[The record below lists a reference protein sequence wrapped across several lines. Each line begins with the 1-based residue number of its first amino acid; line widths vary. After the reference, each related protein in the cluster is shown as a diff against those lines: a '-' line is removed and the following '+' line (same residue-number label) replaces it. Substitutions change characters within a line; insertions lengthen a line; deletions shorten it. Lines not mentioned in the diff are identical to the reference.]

1 MSISAQHKRRDC
13 GVSRFAVAP
22 SLFRRT
28 KSRWSGDAHWRS
40 IPYPDRVPPI
50 NHVLNLT
57 TQAILTD
64 LSWGLT
70 ALLLVIAIRMGV
82 RQRTP
87 FYALVVLGALVGA
100 FAEPLYDVAMMLY
113 FYSTPGM
120 WTHFTAFDIPQP
132 IWTHSGY
139 VVLYAAPAIYITR
152 QIARGLMTRR
162 TLFAWAGIT
171 LLESA
176 TFEIIGINGGLY
188 SYWGPHV
195 FRIFQYPL
203 VIGVL
208 EAAQVIC
215 FAVAASQLRAR
226 CTGQWQLL
234 GLFVLFPCTF
244 FMANFGAGWPTIIA
258 VHLEHTSTPVIAAA
272 TLVSICFAVLLVR
285 AAASFLS
292 PRSAA
297 DGADRASR
305 LGETHVQPV
314 LGEG

>member
-1 MSISAQHKRRDC
+1 
-13 GVSRFAVAP
+13 
-22 SLFRRT
+22 
-28 KSRWSGDAHWRS
+28 
-40 IPYPDRVPPI
+40 VPPVD
-50 NHVLNLT
+50 HELNLT
-57 TQAILTD
+57 TQAVLTD

-70 ALLLVIAIRMGV
+70 AVLLVIAIRMGS
-82 RQRTP
+82 RERTP
-87 FYALVVLGALVGA
+87 FYALMVLGALIGA

-139 VVLYAAPAIYITR
+139 VVLYTAPAIYIAR
-152 QIARGLMTRR
+152 QIARGMMTRR
-162 TLFAWAGIT
+162 TLFVWAGIT

-176 TFEIIGINGGLY
+176 AFEIIGINGGLY

-208 EAAQVIC
+208 EAAQVVC
-215 FAVAASQLRAR
+215 FAVSASQLRAR

-244 FMANFGAGWPTIIA
+244 FLANFGAGWPIIIA
-258 VHLEHTSTPVIAAA
+258 MHLAHTSTPVVAAA
-272 TLVSICFAVLLVR
+272 TVLSICLALVLVR
-285 AAASFLS
+285 AAASFLP
-292 PRSAA
+292 PRSIVAA
-297 DGADRASR
+297 EARDSSLDNG
-305 LGETHVQPV
+305 VQPV
-314 LGEG
+314 LGQAGQSVTGSSAGTTA

>member
-1 MSISAQHKRRDC
+1 M
-13 GVSRFAVAP
+13 
-22 SLFRRT
+22 
-28 KSRWSGDAHWRS
+28 
-40 IPYPDRVPPI
+40 PPI
-50 NHVLNLT
+50 DHPLNLA

-64 LSWGLT
+64 LSWALT
-70 ALLLVIAIRMGV
+70 AVLLVIAIRMGV

-87 FYALVVLGALVGA
+87 FYALLVLAALIGA

-139 VVLYAAPAIYITR
+139 VVLYAAPAIYIAH
-152 QIARGLMTRR
+152 QIARAMMTRR
-162 TLFAWAGIT
+162 TLFVWAGIT
-171 LLESA
+171 LIESA
-176 TFEIIGINGGLY
+176 AFEIIGINGGLY

-208 EAAQVIC
+208 EAAQVIV

-226 CTGQWQLL
+226 CTAQWQLL

-272 TLVSICFAVLLVR
+272 TVVSIGLAVMLVR
-285 AAASFLS
+285 MSASFL
-292 PRSAA
+292 PQGAA
-297 DGADRASR
+297 DDAEGLPR
-305 LGETHVQPV
+305 LSATKHTQPV
-314 LGEG
+314 SGKSGRAEQR

>member
-1 MSISAQHKRRDC
+1 
-13 GVSRFAVAP
+13 
-22 SLFRRT
+22 
-28 KSRWSGDAHWRS
+28 
-40 IPYPDRVPPI
+40 VPPI
-50 NHVLNLT
+50 DHPLNLT

-64 LSWGLT
+64 LSWALT
-70 ALLLVIAIRMGV
+70 AVLLVIAIRMGV

-87 FYALVVLGALVGA
+87 FYALLVLAALVGA

-139 VVLYAAPAIYITR
+139 VVLYAAPAVYITR
-152 QIARGLMTRR
+152 QIARAMMPRR
-162 TLFAWAGIT
+162 TLFVWAGIT
-171 LLESA
+171 LIESA
-176 TFEIIGINGGLY
+176 AFEIIGINGGLY

-208 EAAQVIC
+208 EAAQVIV

-226 CTGQWQLL
+226 CTTQWQLL

-258 VHLEHTSTPVIAAA
+258 VHLKHTSTPVIAAA
-272 TLVSICFAVLLVR
+272 TVVSIGLAVMLVR
-285 AAASFLS
+285 MSASFL
-292 PRSAA
+292 PQGAA
-297 DGADRASR
+297 DDAEGLPR
-305 LGETHVQPV
+305 LSATKHTQPISGKSGV
-314 LGEG
+314 AEQR

>member
-1 MSISAQHKRRDC
+1 
-13 GVSRFAVAP
+13 
-22 SLFRRT
+22 
-28 KSRWSGDAHWRS
+28 
-40 IPYPDRVPPI
+40 VPPI
-50 NHVLNLT
+50 EHPLNLT

-64 LSWGLT
+64 VSWALT
-70 ALLLVIAIRMGV
+70 AVLLVIGIWMGV
-82 RQRTP
+82 RERTP
-87 FYALVVLGALVGA
+87 FYALLVLGALVGA

-162 TLFAWAGIT
+162 TLFVWAGIT

-176 TFEIIGINGGLY
+176 AFEIVGINGGLY
-188 SYWGPHV
+188 TYWGPHV
-195 FRIFQYPL
+195 LRIFQYPL

-226 CTGQWQLL
+226 CTAQWQLL

-258 VHLEHTSTPVIAAA
+258 VHLKHTSTPVIAAA
-272 TLVSICFAVLLVR
+272 SVVSICLAAVLVR
-285 AAASFLS
+285 ATASFLS
-292 PRSAA
+292 RSTA
-297 DGADRASR
+297 DAADRAS
-305 LGETHVQPV
+305 LSATTA
-314 LGEG
+314 

>member
-1 MSISAQHKRRDC
+1 
-13 GVSRFAVAP
+13 
-22 SLFRRT
+22 
-28 KSRWSGDAHWRS
+28 
-40 IPYPDRVPPI
+40 VPPVD
-50 NHVLNLT
+50 HELNLT

-64 LSWGLT
+64 VSWGLT
-70 ALLLVIAIRMGV
+70 AVLLAIAIWMGV
-82 RQRTP
+82 RERTP
-87 FYALVVLGALVGA
+87 FYALMVSGALVGA

-139 VVLYAAPAIYITR
+139 VVLYAAPAIYIAH
-152 QIARGLMTRR
+152 QIGRDRMTRR
-162 TLFAWAGIT
+162 TLFVWAGIS

-176 TFEIIGINGGLY
+176 AFEIVGINGGLY

-244 FMANFGAGWPTIIA
+244 FMVNFGAGWPTIIA
-258 VHLEHTSTPVIAAA
+258 VHLKHTSTAVVAAA
-272 TLVSICFAVLLVR
+272 AVLSICFAVVLVQ
-285 AAASFLS
+285 AAASFLP
-292 PRSAA
+292 PRSTAA
-297 DGADRASR
+297 AEARGSNVGSGVQPT
-305 LGETHVQPV
+305 LGEAHVVEQH
-314 LGEG
+314 

>member
-1 MSISAQHKRRDC
+1 M
-13 GVSRFAVAP
+13 
-22 SLFRRT
+22 
-28 KSRWSGDAHWRS
+28 
-40 IPYPDRVPPI
+40 PPI
-50 NHVLNLT
+50 DHPLNLT

-64 LSWGLT
+64 LSWALT
-70 ALLLVIAIRMGV
+70 AVLLVIAIRMGV
-82 RQRTP
+82 RERTP
-87 FYALVVLGALVGA
+87 FYALLVLAALVGA

-152 QIARGLMTRR
+152 QIARGMMTRR
-162 TLFAWAGIT
+162 TLFVWAGIT

-176 TFEIIGINGGLY
+176 AFEIIGINGGLY

-215 FAVAASQLRAR
+215 LR
-226 CTGQWQLL
+226 GS
-234 GLFVLFPCTF
+234 G
-244 FMANFGAGWPTIIA
+244 
-258 VHLEHTSTPVIAAA
+258 IAAA
-272 TLVSICFAVLLVR
+272 CPLHRSV
-285 AAASFLS
+285 AAAGPLRAVPVHVFHGQLRRGLAYDH
-292 PRSAA
+292 RSTSRAHLDA
-297 DGADRASR
+297 SHRSGNGGEHLASR
-305 LGETHVQPV
+305 
-314 LGEG
+314 

>member
-1 MSISAQHKRRDC
+1 M
-13 GVSRFAVAP
+13 
-22 SLFRRT
+22 
-28 KSRWSGDAHWRS
+28 
-40 IPYPDRVPPI
+40 PPI
-50 NHVLNLT
+50 DHELNLT

-64 LSWGLT
+64 VSWALT
-70 ALLLVIAIRMGV
+70 AVLLVIAIWMGV
-82 RQRTP
+82 RERTP
-87 FYALVVLGALVGA
+87 FYALMVLGALVGA

-139 VVLYAAPAIYITR
+139 VVLYAAPAIYIAR
-152 QIARGLMTRR
+152 QIARGMMTRR
-162 TLFAWAGIT
+162 TLFVWTGIT

-176 TFEIIGINGGLY
+176 AFEIIGINGGLY
-188 SYWGPHV
+188 AYWGPHV

-215 FAVAASQLRAR
+215 FAVAASLLRGR

-234 GLFVLFPCTF
+234 ALFVLFPCTF

-272 TLVSICFAVLLVR
+272 TVVSICFAVLLVR
-285 AAASFLS
+285 AVASFLP

-297 DGADRASR
+297 DAADRASR

-314 LGEG
+314 LGEAGVVEQG

>member
-1 MSISAQHKRRDC
+1 
-13 GVSRFAVAP
+13 
-22 SLFRRT
+22 
-28 KSRWSGDAHWRS
+28 
-40 IPYPDRVPPI
+40 VPPVD
-50 NHVLNLT
+50 HELNLT

-64 LSWGLT
+64 VSWGLT
-70 ALLLVIAIRMGV
+70 AVLLAIAIWIGV
-82 RQRTP
+82 RERTP
-87 FYALVVLGALVGA
+87 FYALMVLGALVGA

-139 VVLYAAPAIYITR
+139 VVLYAAPAIYIAH
-152 QIARGLMTRR
+152 QIGRGRMTRR
-162 TLFAWAGIT
+162 TLFVWAGIS

-176 TFEIIGINGGLY
+176 AFEIVGINGGLY

-208 EAAQVIC
+208 EAAQVIF

-244 FMANFGAGWPTIIA
+244 FMVNFGAGWPTIIA
-258 VHLEHTSTPVIAAA
+258 VHLKHTSSPIVAAA
-272 TLVSICFAVLLVR
+272 AVLSICFAVVLVQ
-285 AAASFLS
+285 AAATFLP
-292 PRSAA
+292 PRSTAA
-297 DGADRASR
+297 AEARGSNVGNGVQPT
-305 LGETHVQPV
+305 LGEARVVEQH
-314 LGEG
+314 

>member
-1 MSISAQHKRRDC
+1 
-13 GVSRFAVAP
+13 
-22 SLFRRT
+22 
-28 KSRWSGDAHWRS
+28 
-40 IPYPDRVPPI
+40 VPPI
-50 NHVLNLT
+50 DHPLNLT

-64 LSWGLT
+64 VSWALT
-70 ALLLVIAIRMGV
+70 AVLLVIAIWMGV
-82 RQRTP
+82 RERTG
-87 FYALVVLGALVGA
+87 FYALLVLGALVGA

-139 VVLYAAPAIYITR
+139 VVLYAAPAIYIAR
-152 QIARGLMTRR
+152 QIARGLMARR
-162 TLFAWAGIT
+162 TLFVWAGIT

-176 TFEIIGINGGLY
+176 AFEIIGINGGLY
-188 SYWGPHV
+188 AYWGPHV

-215 FAVAASQLRAR
+215 FAVAASLLRAR

-244 FMANFGAGWPTIIA
+244 FGANFGAGWPTIIA
-258 VHLEHTSTPVIAAA
+258 VNLEHTSTPVIAAA
-272 TLVSICFAVLLVR
+272 TVVSICFAVILVR
-285 AAASFLS
+285 MCASFL
-292 PRSAA
+292 PLGAAGDAA
-297 DGADRASR
+297 DRPSLSG
-305 LGETHVQPV
+305 TKHTQPV
-314 LGEG
+314 SGKSGVAEPR

>member
-1 MSISAQHKRRDC
+1 M
-13 GVSRFAVAP
+13 
-22 SLFRRT
+22 
-28 KSRWSGDAHWRS
+28 
-40 IPYPDRVPPI
+40 PPI
-50 NHVLNLT
+50 DHPLNLT

-64 LSWGLT
+64 LSWALT
-70 ALLLVIAIRMGV
+70 AVLLVIAIRMGV

-87 FYALVVLGALVGA
+87 FYAVLVLAALVGA

-139 VVLYAAPAIYITR
+139 VVLYAAPAVYITR
-152 QIARGLMTRR
+152 QIVRGMMTRR
-162 TLFAWAGIT
+162 TLFVWAGIT
-171 LLESA
+171 LIESA
-176 TFEIIGINGGLY
+176 AFEIIGINGGLY

-208 EAAQVIC
+208 EAAQVIV

-226 CTGQWQLL
+226 CTAQWQLL
-234 GLFVLFPCTF
+234 SLFVLFPCTF

-258 VHLEHTSTPVIAAA
+258 VHLEYTSTPVIAAA
-272 TLVSICFAVLLVR
+272 TVVSIGLAVMLVR
-285 AAASFLS
+285 MSASFL
-292 PRSAA
+292 PQGAA
-297 DGADRASR
+297 DDAEGLPR
-305 LGETHVQPV
+305 LSATKHTQPV
-314 LGEG
+314 SGKSGVAEQR

>member
-1 MSISAQHKRRDC
+1 M
-13 GVSRFAVAP
+13 
-22 SLFRRT
+22 
-28 KSRWSGDAHWRS
+28 
-40 IPYPDRVPPI
+40 PPVD
-50 NHVLNLT
+50 HELNLT

-64 LSWGLT
+64 ASWALT
-70 ALLLVIAIRMGV
+70 AVLLMIAIRMGM
-82 RQRTP
+82 RERTP
-87 FYALVVLGALVGA
+87 FYTLLVLAALVGA

-139 VVLYAAPAIYITR
+139 VVLYAAPAIYIAR
-152 QIARGLMTRR
+152 QIARGVMTRR
-162 TLFAWAGIT
+162 TLFAWTGIT

-188 SYWGPHV
+188 AYWGPHV

-215 FAVAASQLRAR
+215 FAIVASLLRAR
-226 CTGQWQLL
+226 CTGVWQLL

-244 FMANFGAGWPTIIA
+244 FGVNFGAGWPTIIA
-258 VHLEHTSTPVIAAA
+258 VHLKHTSTALIAAA
-272 TLVSICFAVLLVR
+272 TVVSIGFAVLLVR
-285 AAASFLS
+285 MSASFL
-292 PRSAA
+292 PQGAA
-297 DGADRASR
+297 DDAEGLPPLSATKHMQPASGKSGVAEQR
-305 LGETHVQPV
+305 
-314 LGEG
+314 

>member
-1 MSISAQHKRRDC
+1 M
-13 GVSRFAVAP
+13 
-22 SLFRRT
+22 
-28 KSRWSGDAHWRS
+28 
-40 IPYPDRVPPI
+40 PPI
-50 NHVLNLT
+50 DHPLNLT

-64 LSWGLT
+64 LSWALT
-70 ALLLVIAIRMGV
+70 AVLLVIAIRMGV
-82 RQRTP
+82 RERTP
-87 FYALVVLGALVGA
+87 FYALLVLAALVGA

-139 VVLYAAPAIYITR
+139 VVLYAAPAIYIAR
-152 QIARGLMTRR
+152 QIAHRMMTQR
-162 TLFAWAGIT
+162 TLFVWAGVT

-176 TFEIIGINGGLY
+176 AFEIIGINGGLY

-208 EAAQVIC
+208 EAAQVIV

-226 CTGQWQLL
+226 CTAQWQLL

-244 FMANFGAGWPTIIA
+244 FMSQLRRGLAHHHRSASQG
-258 VHLEHTSTPVIAAA
+258 HLDASHRSGNSDEHLPRGGTRASGRVVAAA
-272 TLVSICFAVLLVR
+272 INRRCR
-285 AAASFLS
+285 G
-292 PRSAA
+292 PRELIRHNRV
-297 DGADRASR
+297 GN
-305 LGETHVQPV
+305 PP
-314 LGEG
+314 

>member
-1 MSISAQHKRRDC
+1 M
-13 GVSRFAVAP
+13 
-22 SLFRRT
+22 
-28 KSRWSGDAHWRS
+28 
-40 IPYPDRVPPI
+40 
-50 NHVLNLT
+50 
-57 TQAILTD
+57 QAILTD
-64 LSWGLT
+64 VSWALTAVLLGLT
-70 ALLLVIAIRMGV
+70 VWMGV
-82 RQRTP
+82 RERTP
-87 FYALVVLGALVGA
+87 FYALLVLGAVVGA

-152 QIARGLMTRR
+152 QIARETMTRQ
-162 TLFAWAGIT
+162 TLFFWAGIT

-176 TFEIIGINGGLY
+176 AFEMIGINGGLY
-188 SYWGPHV
+188 TYWGPHV

-215 FAVAASQLRAR
+215 FAIAASVLRDR
-226 CTGQWQLL
+226 HTSLWQLL

-258 VHLEHTSTPVIAAA
+258 VHLKHTSTLAVTAA
-272 TLVSICFAVLLVR
+272 TVVSIGFAVVLVR
-285 AAASFLS
+285 AAASFLPQQPAVDAASS
-292 PRSAA
+292 PSRSGTTHAQPLPGEASAA
-297 DGADRASR
+297 GR
-305 LGETHVQPV
+305 
-314 LGEG
+314 

>member
-1 MSISAQHKRRDC
+1 
-13 GVSRFAVAP
+13 
-22 SLFRRT
+22 
-28 KSRWSGDAHWRS
+28 
-40 IPYPDRVPPI
+40 VPPI
-50 NHVLNLT
+50 DHPLNLT

-64 LSWGLT
+64 LSWALT
-70 ALLLVIAIRMGV
+70 AVLLVIAIRMGV

-87 FYALVVLGALVGA
+87 FYALLVLAALVGA

-139 VVLYAAPAIYITR
+139 VVLYAAPAVYITR
-152 QIARGLMTRR
+152 EIARGMMTHR
-162 TLFAWAGIT
+162 TLFVWAGIT
-171 LLESA
+171 LIESA
-176 TFEIIGINGGLY
+176 AFEIIGINGGLY

-208 EAAQVIC
+208 EAAQVIV

-226 CTGQWQLL
+226 CTAQWQLL

-258 VHLEHTSTPVIAAA
+258 VHLEHTSTALIAAA
-272 TLVSICFAVLLVR
+272 TVASISLAVMLVWMS
-285 AAASFLS
+285 ASFL
-292 PRSAA
+292 PQGAA
-297 DGADRASR
+297 DDAEGLPR
-305 LGETHVQPV
+305 LSATKHTQPV
-314 LGEG
+314 SGKSGVAEQR

>member
-1 MSISAQHKRRDC
+1 
-13 GVSRFAVAP
+13 
-22 SLFRRT
+22 L
-28 KSRWSGDAHWRS
+28 
-40 IPYPDRVPPI
+40 
-50 NHVLNLT
+50 
-57 TQAILTD
+57 
-64 LSWGLT
+64 
-70 ALLLVIAIRMGV
+70 
-82 RQRTP
+82 
-87 FYALVVLGALVGA
+87 VLGALVGA

-152 QIARGLMTRR
+152 QIARDAMTRG
-162 TLFAWAGIT
+162 TLFGWAGIT
-171 LLESA
+171 LFESA
-176 TFEIIGINGGLY
+176 AFEIIGINGGLY

-215 FAVAASQLRAR
+215 FAVAASVLRDRHTAL
-226 CTGQWQLL
+226 WQLL

-258 VHLEHTSTPVIAAA
+258 VHLEHTSTAVIAAA
-272 TLVSICFAVLLVR
+272 SGVSICLAAVLVQ

-292 PRSAA
+292 RSTA
-297 DGADRASR
+297 DAADRAR
-305 LGETHVQPV
+305 LSATTA
-314 LGEG
+314 

>member
-1 MSISAQHKRRDC
+1 M
-13 GVSRFAVAP
+13 
-22 SLFRRT
+22 
-28 KSRWSGDAHWRS
+28 
-40 IPYPDRVPPI
+40 
-50 NHVLNLT
+50 
-57 TQAILTD
+57 QAILTD
-64 LSWGLT
+64 VSWALT
-70 ALLLVIAIRMGV
+70 VVLLVIAVWMGV

-87 FYALVVLGALVGA
+87 FYAVLVLAALVGA

-139 VVLYAAPAIYITR
+139 VVLYAAPAVYITHL
-152 QIARGLMTRR
+152 IARDAMTRR
-162 TLFAWAGIT
+162 TLLVWAGIT

-176 TFEIIGINGGLY
+176 AFEMIGINGGLY

-208 EAAQVIC
+208 EAAQVIV
-215 FAVAASQLRAR
+215 FAVTASQLRAR
-226 CTGQWQLL
+226 CTAQWQLL

-258 VHLEHTSTPVIAAA
+258 VHLKHTSTPVIAAA
-272 TLVSICFAVLLVR
+272 TVVSIGLAVMLVR
-285 AAASFLS
+285 MSASFL
-292 PRSAA
+292 PQGAA
-297 DGADRASR
+297 DHA
-305 LGETHVQPV
+305 
-314 LGEG
+314 EGVPRVGRYANAI

>member
-1 MSISAQHKRRDC
+1 M
-13 GVSRFAVAP
+13 
-22 SLFRRT
+22 
-28 KSRWSGDAHWRS
+28 
-40 IPYPDRVPPI
+40 PPVD
-50 NHVLNLT
+50 HELNLT

-64 LSWGLT
+64 ISWGLT
-70 ALLLVIAIRMGV
+70 VVLLAIAIWMGA
-82 RQRTP
+82 RERTP
-87 FYALVVLGALVGA
+87 IYALMVLGALVGA
-100 FAEPLYDVAMMLY
+100 FAEPLYDVATMLY

-139 VVLYAAPAIYITR
+139 VVLYAAPAIYIAH
-152 QIARGLMTRR
+152 QIGRGMMTRR
-162 TLFAWAGIT
+162 RLFVWAGIS

-176 TFEIIGINGGLY
+176 AFEMVGINGGLY

-226 CTGQWQLL
+226 STGQWQLL

-244 FMANFGAGWPTIIA
+244 FMTNFGAGWPTIIA
-258 VHLEHTSTPVIAAA
+258 VHLKHTSAPVIAAA
-272 TLVSICFAVLLVR
+272 AVLSICFATVLVLT
-285 AAASFLS
+285 AGSFLP
-292 PRSAA
+292 PRSATA
-297 DGADRASR
+297 AAARASS
-305 LGETHVQPV
+305 LDKPVQPV
-314 LGEG
+314 LGEAGVVEQR